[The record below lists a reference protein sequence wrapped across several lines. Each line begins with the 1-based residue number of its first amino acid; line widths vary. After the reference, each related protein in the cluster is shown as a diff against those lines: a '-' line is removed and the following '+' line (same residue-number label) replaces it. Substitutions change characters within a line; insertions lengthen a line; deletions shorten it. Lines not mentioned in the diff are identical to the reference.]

1 MPDMIDTSDI
11 PEINPESFASGIK
24 IPKPNGTYI
33 IKVEHKDYDE
43 TIEVS
48 FKTIS
53 KVAKT

>member
-1 MPDMIDTSDI
+1 MPETIDTNDI
-11 PEINPESFASGIK
+11 PEINPEKFAAGIK

-48 FKTIS
+48 FKTIL
-53 KVAKT
+53 KVAKP

>member
-1 MPDMIDTSDI
+1 MPDTIDTSDI
-11 PEINPESFASGIK
+11 KEVNPKYITSGIK
-24 IPKPNGTYI
+24 IPKPNGTYV

-53 KVAKT
+53 KVAKL